1 METQLENFLLG
12 EFDLFGLLSLQ
23 SLQSQ
28 LRSPD
33 AGSCPHL
40 CPSLCWQRYQEPK
53 PPSCITKHCKLLR
66 CWLVASGTNPG
77 SLASLTHS
85 SQARSRIPPYLFD
98 NRNHQEAAD
107 SSRRVQTLLWGLQ
120 RTHALQPVHR
130 NLLVLW
136 KSTSNSTNCH
146 CFSWLLHFDTWIRSN
161 CFPNSFYLYFFLCKS
176 LDFPLFSLET
186 ISLWVEPGTA
196 FPRTSC
202 DPNPTK
208 ISTTAVTAAYLSQHW
223 QPWLWTNPEHV
234 RATETRF
241 VLFCIHLSVQTNNTG
256 VTPALH
262 LYLTT
267 EHLVWGIS
275 AHLTLIKK
283 VKIKCFKISELHFFY
298 TFHYGKKK
306 RETFEPCFNL
316 GG

>member
-28 LRSPD
+28 LQSPD

-53 PPSCITKHCKLLR
+53 LPPCTTKHYKLLR

-146 CFSWLLHFDTWIRSN
+146 CFS
-161 CFPNSFYLYFFLCKS
+161 
-176 LDFPLFSLET
+176 
-186 ISLWVEPGTA
+186 
-196 FPRTSC
+196 
-202 DPNPTK
+202 
-208 ISTTAVTAAYLSQHW
+208 
-223 QPWLWTNPEHV
+223 
-234 RATETRF
+234 
-241 VLFCIHLSVQTNNTG
+241 
-256 VTPALH
+256 
-262 LYLTT
+262 
-267 EHLVWGIS
+267 
-275 AHLTLIKK
+275 
-283 VKIKCFKISELHFFY
+283 
-298 TFHYGKKK
+298 
-306 RETFEPCFNL
+306 
-316 GG
+316 